1 MHKKAMKLFKRE
13 EERRR
18 RRRGRGG
25 EGRGRGK
32 EEGGGREEE
41 YFVGD
46 KGGEG
51 FPGGAVVICLPMQR
65 DTRDTGLIPGSE
77 SSPGERN
84 DNSLQYSCLESF
96 MDRGVWWAIV
106 HSAWGCNE
114 LDMTEHVHATRGGKR
129 NWQGT
134 AKNRFTV

>member
-1 MHKKAMKLFKRE
+1 MANNLPASA
-13 EERRR
+13 
-18 RRRGRGG
+18 
-25 EGRGRGK
+25 
-32 EEGGGREEE
+32 
-41 YFVGD
+41 GD
-46 KGGEG
+46 AG
-51 FPGGAVVICLPMQR
+51 
-65 DTRDTGLIPGSE
+65 DSGLIPGV
-77 SSPGERN
+77 G
-84 DNSLQYSCLESF
+84 DGNSLQYSCLESF